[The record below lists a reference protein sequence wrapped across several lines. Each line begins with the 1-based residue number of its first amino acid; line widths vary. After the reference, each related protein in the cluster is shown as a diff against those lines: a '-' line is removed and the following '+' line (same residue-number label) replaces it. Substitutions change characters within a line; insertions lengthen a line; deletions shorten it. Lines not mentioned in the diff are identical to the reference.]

1 MDTQIS
7 TPTTSVFYGWI
18 MVVLAFITG
27 AVGVGQTYLNGIL
40 IVSLRER
47 FEISNEAIFMATTG
61 VMMLA
66 FGVSATVF
74 GILVSKLALS
84 WVAVTIFVAMAAG
97 YVLLSLVTELWQVAA
112 VYGLLFG
119 VGQLAWPVSQ
129 TMVTR
134 WFVAKRG
141 LAWGI
146 ASCGFAM
153 PGFIVA
159 PLMTYMIGRI
169 GFSAT
174 MLAYAA
180 LIALFIPVVLRFVV
194 DWPERMGLAPD
205 GAPVDQA
212 RSAAAAEA
220 ATPVSAG
227 QIVRQPL
234 FWLVALIVTL
244 APMIIGQIMTYVV
257 PMARDSGM
265 EMQLASFFMSGLALA
280 ALVAKPVIGWIADR
294 IPLKLLTMIAPAGY
308 IVSCLLF
315 LNQGS
320 SLSFGVAAF
329 VAGASGAASAV
340 MIVFVMAKAFGRG
353 AFGTVAGL
361 TTPLVVAFSL
371 IATWAAGRFV
381 DLHGNYDVVLWG
393 FIGLSVLCAALS
405 LLLPS
410 EPRERTA

>member
-1 MDTQIS
+1 
-7 TPTTSVFYGWI
+7 
-18 MVVLAFITG
+18 MVVLAFIIG
-27 AVGVGQTYLNGIL
+27 AVGVGQSYLNGIL

-74 GILVSKLALS
+74 GVLVSKLALS

-159 PLMTYMIGRI
+159 PLMTYLIGRI

-180 LIALFIPVVLRFVV
+180 LIAVFIPVVLRFVV

-205 GAPVDQA
+205 GVTVDQTQ
-212 RSAAAAEA
+212 SMAASEA
-220 ATPVSAG
+220 AQAVSAG

-308 IVSCLLF
+308 IISCLLF

-340 MIVFVMAKAFGRG
+340 MIVFVMAKAFGRA

-381 DLHGNYDVVLWG
+381 DLHGNYNVVLWG
-393 FIGLSVLCAALS
+393 FIGLSVLCAVLS
-405 LLLPS
+405 QLLPS
-410 EPRERTA
+410 EPRKRSA